1 MILNIAIAIFIV
13 MELAN
18 VLIMYFKPDFKYGNS
33 MTVFNEWHK
42 SKADSNS
49 SLFARYMVNWVA
61 NCKLIFIAILAVVL
75 FVGDLRMKLYS
86 VVAAVL
92 SIGLYFITLH
102 PIIRKLDAN
111 GEITPKG
118 YSRTLGFMIAGF
130 MVMFAVALILHLALG
145 L

>member
-1 MILNIAIAIFIV
+1 MILNIAIVIFMV

-18 VLIMYFKPDFKYGNS
+18 VLVMYCKPDFKYGNS

-75 FVGDLRMKLYS
+75 FVGDERIKLYS
-86 VVAAVL
+86 VGATVL

-102 PIIRKLDAN
+102 PIIRKLDAA

-130 MVMFAVALILHLALG
+130 MVMFAVAFVLHLALG